1 MQTIGFASI
10 GESPDTDIVPQ
21 VKQIVGD
28 RVRVVERGNLDGLSP
43 AEVDALA
50 PNPGEPGIVAPFADG
65 TEKLLSHDKIV
76 PRIQRLVDAL
86 VDEDGA
92 DIVVVLCGADWS
104 EIKTPVPLVNP
115 GRVFPAIVTALATGH
130 RLGVIKPSATQVEQ
144 ELARYRGLG
153 IDTVVTSATPSGD
166 ERLAAAQ
173 AAAEELRDAE
183 CDLIWMTC
191 IGMDQP
197 MREIVTEVT
206 GKPVLFARTILARV
220 IAELAGGD
228 QSAAG
233 ISGYQRYER
242 AVPALVKVGAR
253 V

>member
-10 GESPDTDIVPQ
+10 NESPADVVVPE

-28 RVRVVERGNLDGLSP
+28 RVRIVERGNLDGLSASEIEAMGP
-43 AEVDALA
+43 A
-50 PNPGEPGIVAPFADG
+50 PGQPGIVAPLKDG
-65 TEKLLSHDKIV
+65 TETLLAHDKV
-76 PRIQRLVDAL
+76 LPRIQQLVDGL
-86 VDEDGA
+86 VEEDGA
-92 DIVVVLCGADWS
+92 DFVVVLCGADWS
-104 EIKTPVPLVNP
+104 AVKTRVPLVNP
-115 GRVFPAIVTALATGH
+115 GRVFPAIVTSLAAGH

-153 IDTVVTSATPSGD
+153 IDAVVTSATPTGE
-166 ERLAAAQ
+166 ERLAAAH
-173 AAAEELRDAE
+173 AAAEQLREAE

-220 IAELAGGD
+220 IAELAGG
-228 QSAAG
+228 
-233 ISGYQRYER
+233 ER
-242 AVPALVKVGAR
+242 SMVA
-253 V
+253 